1 MKRLFLSIVT
11 LLLGI
16 ALFAQDNASVK
27 REDGNEF
34 VGKKIAV
41 FAAGH
46 QYEYDANKRVM
57 RPSGGQGEAI
67 AQSNAQLMAN
77 MMSWYGGKVLNP
89 YDQEYRAL
97 QSVINSMNGDT
108 DFSALQTKAKDLGV
122 DYVFFEDMEW
132 MMYLDQLFI
141 YEYQIKMLD
150 VAENV
155 IDRKSAYFYINALKD
170 ASNMDGATTRIANGH
185 TDALKEMVTRITPR
199 LWGIV
204 GLSKNGKKADMY
216 SITFAGYYLN
226 DVFHIYKSG
235 AEQKNLNGENAVF
248 VTLTPLAKSTNIEIE
263 DPKYIVSLD
272 NKIELVPELIASA
285 GSLITANISGVDYK
299 YLPISV
305 VALDGANASSY
316 DNHNKE
322 ITNYALF
329 NAIHQNKMLKV
340 IADPSTA
347 VVGPKFECKLSNYS
361 ESKNIVKVNLTITD
375 LASGSVV
382 KDVAIECHAS
392 NLDNVI
398 ASHVNSIFGTPVA
411 LGNVEKKTISFFV
424 DYPIAFEEG
433 ELFLLSQ
440 NDDNRTPVVVYKLV
454 SWKGQEYVFEVYK
467 VLDKKTAGKI
477 GKDPD
482 AQYILTRYVEPL
494 KDPMR
499 DNSEFRKVASANK
512 MFDLLGM

>member
-1 MKRLFLSIVT
+1 MKKLFLSIVAM
-11 LLLGI
+11 LLGM
-16 ALFAQDNASVK
+16 AMFAQDNASAK

-46 QYEYDANKRVM
+46 QYDYDANKRVM

-67 AQSNAQLMAN
+67 AQSNAKVMTD
-77 MMSWYGGKVLNP
+77 MMSWYGGKVLTP

-108 DFSALQTKAKDLGV
+108 DFSALQSKAKDLGV

-132 MMYLDQLFI
+132 MMFLDQLFI

-150 VAENV
+150 VAQNS

-170 ASNMDGATTRIANGH
+170 ASNMDGATSRMTNGH
-185 TDALKEMVTRITPR
+185 LDELKEMVTRITPR
-199 LWGIV
+199 LWGVV
-204 GLSKNGKKADMY
+204 GVSKNGKKADMY
-216 SITFAGYYLN
+216 SATFAGYYLN
-226 DVFHIYKSG
+226 DVFHIYKAG
-235 AEQKNLNGENAVF
+235 AEQKSLNGENEVF
-248 VTLTPLAKSTNIEIE
+248 FTLTPLAKSTNIEIE

-272 NKIELVPELIASA
+272 SKIELIPELIASA
-285 GSLITANISGVDYK
+285 GSLITANIPGLDYK

-316 DNHNKE
+316 DSHNKE
-322 ITNYALF
+322 VTNYALF

-340 IADPSTA
+340 IADPSNA
-347 VVGPKFECKLSNYS
+347 SVAPKYECKLSNYS
-361 ESKNIVKVNLTITD
+361 ESKNVVKVKLTITD

-382 KDVAIECHAS
+382 KDVAIESHTS

-398 ASHVNSIFGTPVA
+398 ASYVNAVFGTPVA
-411 LGNVEKKTISFFV
+411 LGNVEKKTISYFV
-424 DYPIAFEEG
+424 EYPIAYEEG
-433 ELFLLSQ
+433 EKFLLSL
-440 NDDNRTPVVVYKLV
+440 NDDNHTPVVVYELV
-454 SWKGQEYVFEVYK
+454 SWKGQEYVFEESK
-467 VLDKKTAGKI
+467 VLDKKAAGKI

-494 KDPMR
+494 KDPKK
-499 DNSEFRKVASANK
+499 DNSEFKKVAGANK
-512 MFDLLGM
+512 MFDMLGM